1 MHETEPLRRQV
12 GILRAQFLTILCC
25 AWLAACHAPSD
36 EAPSP
41 GAAASQVKLRIMAFN
56 IEWGGTHVSFEKVVE
71 AIQRAEPDVVAVQ
84 EAEGN
89 LERLAV
95 ELGWHHN
102 ARNHVISRHR
112 LIDPPGADGKYVLVE
127 VRPGLAVA
135 VANVHLP
142 SDPYGE
148 DLIRDGRSL
157 DEVIALERRLRLPA
171 IQPFLTVLP
180 QLASNGMP
188 VFLAGDFNS
197 PSHEDWTAAAI
208 GRWPHRRYAV
218 EWPVA
223 KAVEA
228 AGFRDSY
235 RQRHSD
241 PLEDPGFTWWAGRP
255 AIADYNPGPSDSQSR
270 IDFVWHAGPV
280 EVTGSTLVGESDTPG
295 VTIEVTPWPS
305 DHRAVLSDFVVE
317 AAPSPLLV
325 AADKQRYVVG
335 EPVSIVYRNRTSA
348 GAIVIASMNSGSG
361 GNMSSRRIG
370 LNSERDVLVLN
381 EPLPGSGRYR
391 VTLEDN
397 QRQVVSRNHFW
408 VLPADARPLIEV
420 ASESYDRGEPVSVTW
435 RNAPGNRYD
444 WVAIYAEDSTDE
456 GSYLAWAHL
465 DAGIEGTTTLDASDT
480 VERWP
485 LPPGRYVARLMID
498 DGFTLLAESLPFEIR
513 EAGAAA
519 P

>member
-1 MHETEPLRRQV
+1 MPEAVPVWRQTS
-12 GILRAQFLTILCC
+12 ILRVRILAILCC
-25 AWLAACHAPSD
+25 AWLVACHAPSD

-41 GAAASQVKLRIMAFN
+41 GAAASQVKLRVMAFN

-71 AIQRAEPDVVAVQ
+71 AIQRAQPDVVAVQ

-112 LIDPPGADGKYVLVE
+112 LIDPSGADGKYVLVE

-142 SDPYGE
+142 SDPYSE

-171 IQPFLTVLP
+171 IQAFLTALP

-197 PSHEDWTAAAI
+197 PSHEDWTASAI

-223 KAVEA
+223 KAVQA

-241 PLEDPGFTWWAGRP
+241 PLENPGFTWWAGRP
-255 AIADYNPGPSDSQSR
+255 AIPDYNPGPSDSQSR
-270 IDFVWHAGPV
+270 IDFVWHTGPV
-280 EVTGSTLVGESDTPG
+280 EVTGSTLVGESGAPG

-317 AAPSPLLV
+317 AAPSPFLV
-325 AADKQRYVVG
+325 AADRQRYVFG
-335 EPVSIVYRNRTSA
+335 EPVSIAYRNRTSA
-348 GAIVIASMNSGSG
+348 GAIVIASVNSGSG

-370 LNSERDVLVLN
+370 LNAERDVLELN

-397 QRQVVSRNHFW
+397 QRQVVSRNYFW

-420 ASESYDRGEPVSVTW
+420 ASESYDQGEPVSLTW

-465 DAGIEGTTTLDASDT
+465 DAGIEGTMTLDASDT

-498 DGFTLLAESLPFEIR
+498 DGFTLLGESVPFEIR
-513 EAGAAA
+513 EAGGTF
-519 P
+519 